1 MSSSAVETVARGG
14 SGSRGRSFI
23 FCEGGGHNR
32 DSGRRGGMVGAMHYN
47 DPRFGQEPKHLPNQ
61 CKKNEKAQ
69 TPPSPSPHAP
79 LWISHQLHG
88 PVHRRHACRRWERAG
103 PGRGG
108 GPGDDG
114 VRGREVRAG
123 SAAAQIV
130 RGSAQSP
137 PCRTFSQAVCE
148 RPQAAAYH
156 RPSMTHLRY
165 GGPTR
170 SPRPH
175 ARCCALGP
183 AGSGET
189 IVAAFRL
196 HGNRA
201 GWRDAAAEHRRERL
215 EPR

>member
-47 DPRFGQEPKHLPNQ
+47 DPRLGPEPKHLPDQ

-69 TPPSPSPHAP
+69 MPPLPLPALPPLDISPAP
-79 LWISHQLHG
+79 RPG
-88 PVHRRHACRRWERAG
+88 PLSARLPPVGSGQDRG
-103 PGRGG
+103 GGG

-137 PCRTFSQAVCE
+137 PCRTFSLAGRQ
-148 RPQAAAYH
+148 QAAAH
-156 RPSMTHLRY
+156 NGPSMTHPRY

-175 ARCCALGP
+175 ARCCARGP

-196 HGNRA
+196 HENSA
-201 GWRDAAAEHRRERL
+201 GWRGAAAEHQRKRL